1 METQQVTYRNIGDEI
16 RSGVFQ
22 DITFVINEKKHKRF
36 IRRGADIIHRKNISL
51 VAALAGFELSLK
63 LLDNSEYRKMI
74 DAVTHP
80 GASLLV
86 DGRGMPKTKNPKE
99 FGNLIIEFDIEFPK
113 SLTEKQKE
121 AIRTTL

>member
-1 METQQVTYRNIGDEI
+1 
-16 RSGVFQ
+16 
-22 DITFVINEKKHKRF
+22 
-36 IRRGADIIHRKNISL
+36 
-51 VAALAGFELSLK
+51 
-63 LLDNSEYRKMI
+63 MI